1 MPRVVV
7 EVSEEEMEVL
17 KAQKRRLSVTWEQA
31 VIRGLAMGPTPLERT
46 GLPDPIKE
54 AAVGAMADREFVEEL
69 REVKGR

>member
-7 EVSEEEMEVL
+7 EVSDEEMEVL
-17 KAQKRRLSVTWEQA
+17 KAQKRRVAVTWEQA
-31 VIRGLAMGPTPLERT
+31 LVRGLAMGPTPVERA

-54 AAVGAMADREFVEEL
+54 ATLAAVSDREFVEEL